1 MKKMCNN
8 MQKFVKKI
16 TNEKECDIRT
26 DHQCNVENFQQCNQ
40 VPKQENVRECNLV
53 NNSICNS
60 LHGDEGISVQCKE
73 VHKEKGWDEPTQVYQ
88 NIPKMMCQNVS
99 KKKSFDKP

>member
-26 DHQCNVENFQQCNQ
+26 DHLCNVENFQQCNQ

-53 NNSICNS
+53 NNP
-60 LHGDEGISVQCKE
+60 V
-73 VHKEKGWDEPTQVYQ
+73 
-88 NIPKMMCQNVS
+88 
-99 KKKSFDKP
+99 

>member
-53 NNSICNS
+53 NNPVCNCI
-60 LHGDEGISVQCKE
+60 HGNKMISMQFSRKRL
-73 VHKEKGWDEPTQVYQ
+73 G
-88 NIPKMMCQNVS
+88 
-99 KKKSFDKP
+99 